1 MRKRFRG
8 YAVILLILSMAQ
20 SALAA
25 GIASNV
31 VSIDHKHSQLSLDW
45 DNGTKKIVAWTPK
58 TKFSV
63 LETSKV
69 AKPEDIHVGSYLRIE
84 GEEKDG
90 KFLATEIVIW
100 EAESHR
106 APK

>member
-1 MRKRFRG
+1 MRRHFRG
-8 YAVILLILSMAQ
+8 YAAILLILSMAQ
-20 SALAA
+20 GVLAE

-45 DNGTKKIVAWTPK
+45 DNATKKTVAWTTK
-58 TKFSV
+58 TKFSI
-63 LETSKV
+63 LETGKM
-69 AKPEDIHVGSYLRIE
+69 AKPEDIHIGSYLRIQ

-90 KFLATEIVIW
+90 KFIATEIVIW
-100 EAESHR
+100 EAESHP